1 VTDVTRRKAFLAV
14 LAVAVAGGVAAGI
27 LLTRGGTESALAQG
41 RPGVIGQAHFKGVHA
56 GTVGTVKLIRD
67 SSGHL
72 SVRFGPDF
80 RTQNAPELYV
90 YLTQGGRHRE
100 IGTLRRF
107 EGAQAYRL
115 PSNVKN
121 LLGSAVQI
129 ICGKCNA
136 TYGSARLEP
145 TGRPMA

>member
-1 VTDVTRRKAFLAV
+1 VTDVSRRKALLTL
-14 LAVAVAGGVAAGI
+14 LAVAVAGGVAAGV

-41 RPGVIGQAHFKGVHA
+41 RPGVIGQARFKGVHA
-56 GTVGTVKLIRD
+56 GTVGTVKLVRD

-72 SVRFGPDF
+72 SIRFSPDF

-90 YLTQGGRHRE
+90 YLTQAGRHRDL
-100 IGTLRRF
+100 GTLRRF

-121 LLGSAVQI
+121 LFGSAVQI

-136 TYGSARLEP
+136 TYGSAPLEP
-145 TGRPMA
+145 TAHPTA